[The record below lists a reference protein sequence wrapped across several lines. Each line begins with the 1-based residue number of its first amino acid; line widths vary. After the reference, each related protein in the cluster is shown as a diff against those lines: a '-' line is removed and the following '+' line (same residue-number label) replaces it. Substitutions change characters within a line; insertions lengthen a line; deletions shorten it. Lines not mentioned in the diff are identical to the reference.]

1 MNKSSTSANHYQT
14 NMSKRLSK
22 STVLS
27 IALSAACFFPLSHAV
42 AREASGSQQQER
54 GRMKAAVNIPI
65 KGKVTDKS
73 TGEPLAGV
81 SIKVKGTSLGT
92 STDGN
97 GMFSFNGPDN
107 GTLVLTYLG
116 FQTLEVPVNNRS
128 TIMIAMDPSATSL
141 TEVVVVGYGTTRK
154 KDLTGSVAVVDAKDF
169 QKGNISTP
177 EQLIAGKV
185 PGISITSNG
194 GQPGAGSTIRIRGGS
209 SLNAS
214 NDPLIVID
222 GVPLENSNIS
232 GASNPLSFINPNDVA
247 SFTVL
252 KDASAA
258 AIYGA
263 RASNGVIII
272 TTKTGSS
279 SAFKLN
285 FNTVNSVSTNYNEVD
300 VLNADEFREI
310 VNQYGSADQ
319 KARLGSER
327 TDWQK
332 EIYRTGFS
340 SDNNLSFGG
349 GIRKLPYRLSL
360 GYQTQQGVLLTD
372 KLEKTTVGLVLNPRF
387 FDDHLKVDLNVKG
400 SSQRARFANTAAI
413 GGALTFDPT
422 HAVMTNSERFGGYF
436 EHLDP
441 SQPTGLYNLQGR
453 NPVGLL
459 RQRRDVGKPLRS
471 IGNIQ
476 LDYKFHFLPELRAN
490 LNLGYDIAKGKGTVY
505 VPDSAASNYLVNG
518 TGGLNNK
525 YKSERK
531 NTLVDFYLNYVKE
544 IASIKSRVDLTAGY
558 SYNDYLTK
566 TYNFASFSARGAQL
580 TADPAFPFDEPHY
593 RLVSYFGRANYN
605 YDDRYLLTATVR
617 RDGSSRFAE
626 DNRYGI
632 FPSLAVAWTASNESF
647 LKDHA
652 TISDL
657 KFRVGYGVTGQQDGI
672 DNYGYLASYQLSEPN
687 ASYQFGDSYYRMY
700 RPSGYVSSIKW
711 EETTTTNIA
720 LDYGFWNQRIT
731 GSLEF
736 YQKDTKDLLARVPQ
750 AAGTNFSAFAVQNIG
765 DMENRGVEFNI
776 SAQMIKKTDFSWD
789 LAFNITRNKN
799 KITNLTLVPNDPN
812 YIGAPTGAI
821 SGGVGGGFVQL
832 HPVGAS
838 KNTFFLYQQV
848 YDDAGKPIDGVYVD
862 RNQDGV
868 ISQEDLYLSKRAD
881 PTVFMGLSSNLNY
894 KKWNAGVVF
903 RANIGNYV
911 YNNNFSQTGTL
922 KQLTGSAVSYNASRD
937 YLSTGFE
944 GSAFQIL
951 SDYYLQNASFL
962 KLDNV
967 SVGYQAGR
975 IFNGAA
981 SLQINAIAQNV
992 FVITKY
998 KGLDPE
1004 VPSGIDNNLYPRPR
1018 VFSLGLN
1025 VSF

>member
-1 MNKSSTSANHYQT
+1 
-14 NMSKRLSK
+14 MSKRLSNVTAL
-22 STVLS
+22 SIVLS
-27 IALSAACFFPLSHAV
+27 SFCFIPADAAARSEMESLQIQQITSSKVSARISI
-42 AREASGSQQQER
+42 R
-54 GRMKAAVNIPI
+54 GRVI
-65 KGKVTDKS
+65 DKS
-73 TGEPLAGV
+73 TGEPLVGV
-81 SIKVKGTSLGT
+81 SIKVKGTTLGT
-92 STDGN
+92 STDAN
-97 GMFSFNGPDN
+97 GQFSFTGPET
-107 GTLVLTYLG
+107 GILILTYLG
-116 FQTLEVPVNNRS
+116 YQTTEVPINNR
-128 TIMIAMDPSATSL
+128 TIIGIAMEPASTSL

-169 QKGNISTP
+169 QKGSISTP

-232 GASNPLSFINPNDVA
+232 GAANPLSFINPNDIA

-272 TTKTGSS
+272 TTKSGTSD
-279 SAFKLN
+279 AFRVALS
-285 FNTVNSVSTNYNEVD
+285 TVNSVSNIYNEVD

-310 VNQYGSADQ
+310 VSQYGSADQ
-319 KARLGSER
+319 IARLGTES

-340 SDNNLSFGG
+340 SDNNISFSG
-349 GIRKLPYRLSL
+349 GIRKLPYRLSA
-360 GYQTQQGVLLTD
+360 GFQTQDGILRTD
-372 KLEKTTVGLVLNPRF
+372 KLQKTTIGLVLNPRF
-387 FDDHLKVDLNVKG
+387 FNDHLKVDLNVKG
-400 SSQRARFANTAAI
+400 STQRARFANALAI

-422 HAVMTNSERFGGYF
+422 HAVRTNNDQFGGYF

-459 RQRRDVGKPLRS
+459 EQRKDIGTPLRS
-471 IGNIQ
+471 IGNLQ

-490 LNLGYDIAKGKGTVY
+490 LNLGYDIAKGKGTVF
-505 VPDSAASNYLVNG
+505 VPASAASNYLVNE
-518 TGGLNNK
+518 TGGLNNR

-531 NTLVDFYLNYVKE
+531 NTLVDFYLNYVKDIE
-544 IASIKSRVDLTAGY
+544 SIKSRIDLTAGY
-558 SYNDYLTK
+558 SYNDYLT
-566 TYNFASFSARGAQL
+566 TAYNYASYSASGAQL
-580 TADPAFPFDEPHY
+580 TADPAFSFDKPHY

-632 FPSLAVAWTASNESF
+632 FPSVAVAWNASNEGF
-647 LKDHA
+647 LKENK

-720 LDYGFWNQRIT
+720 LDYGFLDQRIT

-736 YQKDTKDLLARVPQ
+736 YQKNTKDLLARVPQ

-765 DMENRGVEFNI
+765 DMENRGLEFNI
-776 SAQMIKKTDFSWD
+776 SAQAIKKTNLRWD
-789 LAFNITRNKN
+789 IAFNITRNKN

-832 HPVGAS
+832 HPVGSS

-848 YDDAGKPIDGVYVD
+848 YDEGGKPIDGVYVD
-862 RNQDGV
+862 KNQDGI

-881 PTVFMGLSSNLNY
+881 PTVFLGLSSNVNY

-922 KQLTGSAVSYNASRD
+922 KQLTGSAVTYNASRN
-937 YLSTGFE
+937 YLETSFE

-962 KLDNV
+962 KMDNI
-967 SVGYQAGR
+967 SLGYNAGR
-975 IFNGAA
+975 VLGGAA
-981 SLQINAIAQNV
+981 NLQISAIAQNV

-1025 VSF
+1025 LSF